1 MQVAYSSLMEGESLR
16 RARRRK
22 KLETLLKEIGGA
34 AQAETDTGT
43 PRTHF
48 VALTKGRRGLGD
60 DLAAKLESAYDKPAG
75 WFDSDEADY
84 WPFSIDLQQK
94 VLLLSD
100 EELRKAEN
108 VLRAHLGLEQISA
121 SDFTNT
127 SQLPYG
133 SSAIAAYPRVMEEGA
148 ELLDQA
154 DVPAPRKHGRKT
166 VRGPS
171 HQKGGGGT

>member
-1 MQVAYSSLMEGESLR
+1 MRRLMSGRSIGAIRAEMAQRGIKIGGGTLHRAVKGEVGNRLESLEKI
-16 RARRRK
+16 A
-22 KLETLLKEIGGA
+22 EFFDTTVDQLLQFDGVD
-34 AQAETDTGT
+34 DT
-43 PRTHF
+43 
-48 VALTKGRRGLGD
+48 
-60 DLAAKLESAYDKPAG
+60 
-75 WFDSDEADY
+75 Y
-84 WPFSIDLQQK
+84 WPFSTDLQQK

-133 SSAIAAYPRVMEEGA
+133 TSAIATYPRAMEEGA

-154 DVPAPRKHGRKT
+154 DVPAPKKHGRKT